1 MAFCG
6 SCPDSPGAKI
16 LWHAGE
22 DGLTPIER
30 ISRPTMKPLLEPYGL
45 CEAVRHGNTLT
56 LSGQTGMDTQHR
68 IVEGG
73 LKAQAAQAFRNI
85 REVVELAGGSVEN
98 LVHLTWY
105 LTETPRSFMEDAL
118 DITAARNEILPGIVA
133 GSTAMRVK
141 ELLTPEILIEIQA
154 VAAL

>member
-1 MAFCG
+1 V
-6 SCPDSPGAKI
+6 SKI
-16 LWHAGE
+16 E
-22 DGLTPIER
+22 YITRDF
-30 ISRPTMKPLLEPYGL
+30 MKPLIEPYGL
-45 CEAVRHGNTLT
+45 SEAVQHGNTLT
-56 LSGQTGMDTQHR
+56 LAGQTGMNREHR

-73 LKAQAAQAFRNI
+73 LKAQALQAFRNI

-105 LTETPRSFMEDAL
+105 LADSPRSFMEDAM
-118 DITAARNEILPGIVA
+118 DVTAARAEILPGINP
-133 GSTAMRVK
+133 GSTAVRVK